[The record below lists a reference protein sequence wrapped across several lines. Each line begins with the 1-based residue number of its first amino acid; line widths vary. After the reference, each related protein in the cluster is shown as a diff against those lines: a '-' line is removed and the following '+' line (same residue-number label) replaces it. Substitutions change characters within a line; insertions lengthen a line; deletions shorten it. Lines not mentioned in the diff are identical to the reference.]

1 MKKIL
6 FIVLLMIGC
15 NNFKETYVSN
25 TGEVEIN
32 GKHCKV
38 TLLNGSGLTG
48 TYYVDCGACSESA
61 VSYQQ
66 GKVHTTVIQSPEPS
80 ASCSCPVK

>member
-6 FIVLLMIGC
+6 FIVLFIIGC
-15 NNFKETYVSN
+15 NDFKETHISN

-38 TLLNGSGLTG
+38 TLLNGPGLTG
-48 TYYVDCGACSESA
+48 IYYVDCGSCSESS

-66 GKVHTTVIQSPEPS
+66 GKVHTTVIQAPVES
-80 ASCSCPVK
+80 SCSCPVK